1 MPRRV
6 EDYRGL
12 TRVSRLRI
20 LHAVH
25 RRPGRRL
32 AEIAAEVD
40 LHLNTTREHLA
51 VLEAEGLVQS
61 LTLVTGVRG
70 RPPVAFHPV
79 TDLDDNAAARERAEG
94 ATERGKILRRLEP
107 DLDRSDELGDAAV
120 AQLDALYEHLED
132 IGLEPQPDDSQLRV
146 DVAPCRYAFAIKT
159 ERALVCSV
167 HIQLLKQQLQQ
178 VPGPIRL
185 RSVKPFVTPT
195 RCEIALEVCAQGPAT
210 PGAAPDPG
218 AGAGAAATS

>member
-6 EDYRGL
+6 EDFRGL

-25 RRPGRRL
+25 RQPGRRL
-32 AEIAAEVD
+32 AEIASEVN

-51 VLEAEGLVQS
+51 VLEAEGLVHS
-61 LTLVTGVRG
+61 LRLVTGVRG
-70 RPPVAFHPV
+70 RPPVVFHPV
-79 TDLDDNAAARERAEG
+79 TDAHENDAAHGRATAAAARG
-94 ATERGKILRRLEP
+94 NLLRRLEP
-107 DLDRSDELGDAAV
+107 ELDRSAELGEEAM

-132 IGLEPQPDDSQLRV
+132 IGLEPQPDDSQLRI
-146 DVAPCRYAFAIKT
+146 DVAPCRYAFAITT

-167 HIQLLKQQLQQ
+167 HIQLLKHQLQQ
-178 VPGPIRL
+178 VPGPVRL

-195 RCEIALEVCAQGPAT
+195 RCEIALEVRDGPSLAEREAQ
-210 PGAAPDPG
+210 
-218 AGAGAAATS
+218 GAAATS